1 MYVAL
6 SAASPFMVAPRGGP
20 RRDDVHPAGGNAE
33 SGDAGGVLP
42 VNPPRT
48 PSIGKTSKRC
58 TVTPVLFTLCT
69 CVGGGPPSLGQ
80 DRPNLGTGVRAREN
94 LLEPVLDHGASTP
107 PALATITISATKA
120 RIVNETTLMKRRV
133 GAKTTP
139 SDANMVVWDVITP
152 ARGPPKLVRTAG
164 PI

>member
-1 MYVAL
+1 MFTPRAVMPKAVTPG
-6 SAASPFMVAPRGGP
+6 ASYLAR
-20 RRDDVHPAGGNAE
+20 
-33 SGDAGGVLP
+33 
-42 VNPPRT
+42 PPRT
-48 PSIGKTSKRC
+48 PSIGKTSERC

-69 CVGGGPPSLGQ
+69 CVGGGTPSLGQ
-80 DRPNLGTGVRAREN
+80 DRPNLGTGVRSREN
-94 LLEPVLDHGASTP
+94 LLEPVVDHRASAP
-107 PALATITISATKA
+107 PVLAKITISATKA

-139 SDANMVVWDVITP
+139 SEANMVVWDVITP